1 MPTAAEAINTANSAR
16 SSESSSSSK
25 SNLTVNT
32 DAFLTLLVAQ
42 LSHQDPLSPQD
53 DTQFVTQLAQMTTLE
68 AMQQIGSSMSS
79 IQAYSFVGKYAYAEV
94 TNPESGETMCYHGI
108 VDSIIKD
115 NGNYYAI
122 IGGNAVEADN
132 IVQIFDAG
140 LFDGDVTD
148 MVGQIATGTYEGE
161 DGKPAT
167 VTGFVTDILYEKSGV
182 YAVVDGMK
190 IPVDNIRKIDLSELI
205 GQTVTGTYEEDGTPA
220 SLTGVVTGITHEKS
234 GVYAVI
240 DGIKI
245 SIDNITKI
253 VAPPESEEPPE
264 DGESQD
270 GDQTTEA

>member
-1 MPTAAEAINTANSAR
+1 MPTAAEAISTANSVP
-16 SSESSSSSK
+16 SSTTSSSSK

-94 TNPESGETMCYHGI
+94 TNPETGDTMCYHGI

-115 NGNYYAI
+115 SGNYYAI

-148 MVGQIATGTYEGE
+148 LVGEIATGTYEGE

-167 VTGFVTDILYEKSGV
+167 VTGFVTDITYEKSGV

-190 IPVDNIRKIDLSELI
+190 IPIDNIRKIDLSELI

-220 SLTGVVTGITHEKS
+220 SVTGVVTGITHEKS

-245 SIDNITKI
+245 SIDDITKI

-264 DGESQD
+264 GGESQD
-270 GDQTTEA
+270 GDQSTEA